1 VYIAPSCALRRAG
14 GPWQVWKVD
23 FVFNAAQAQGGGSFT
38 PLLLIVLLFGVMY
51 FMMIRPQQKRRRE
64 AQQMQSA
71 LGPGDDVVTIGG
83 LHATVVDVADDIVTV
98 ELSPGVHARF
108 ARPAIAK
115 VVQQKGQGADV
126 VPVDEPVA
134 ADPVTGP
141 ATEVE
146 SPVVETR
153 KSKD

>member
-1 VYIAPSCALRRAG
+1 MFI
-14 GPWQVWKVD
+14 
-23 FVFNAAQAQGGGSFT
+23 AAQAQGGGSFM

-71 LGPGDDVVTIGG
+71 LGPGDDIVTIGG
-83 LHATVVDVADDIVTV
+83 LHATVVSVDDDVVTV
-98 ELSPGVHARF
+98 EIAPGVNARY
-108 ARPAIAK
+108 ARPAIAR
-115 VVQQKGQGADV
+115 VVQSASDV
-126 VPVDEPVA
+126 VPEPVDEPA
-134 ADPVTGP
+134 EETP
-141 ATEVE
+141 AETQIE

>member
-1 VYIAPSCALRRAG
+1 MS
-14 GPWQVWKVD
+14 
-23 FVFNAAQAQGGGSFT
+23 FAAQASGGGSFT

-71 LGPGDDVVTIGG
+71 LGPGDQIVTIGG
-83 LHATVVDVADDIVTV
+83 LHATVVDVADDVVTV
-98 ELSPGVHARF
+98 EISPGVNVRF

-115 VVQQKGQGADV
+115 IVKA
-126 VPVDEPVA
+126 EPVA
-134 ADPVTGP
+134 DAEPVAEEPVEAP
-141 ATEVE
+141 AETAIE

>member
-1 VYIAPSCALRRAG
+1 VSFAASG
-14 GPWQVWKVD
+14 G
-23 FVFNAAQAQGGGSFT
+23 GGGSVT

-64 AQQMQSA
+64 AALMQKA
-71 LGPGDDVVTIGG
+71 LGPGDQIVTIGG
-83 LHATVVDVADDIVTV
+83 LHATVIDVGDDVVTV
-98 ELSPGVHARF
+98 EIAPGVHVQF

-115 VVQQKGQGADV
+115 VVRQEEAV
-126 VPVDEPVA
+126 AEEPVEDVEDDA
-134 ADPVTGP
+134 VLAEPVLESP
-141 ATEVE
+141 V

>member
-1 VYIAPSCALRRAG
+1 MFI
-14 GPWQVWKVD
+14 
-23 FVFNAAQAQGGGSFT
+23 AAQAQGGGSFT

-71 LGPGDDVVTIGG
+71 LGPGDEVVTIGG
-83 LHATVVDVADDIVTV
+83 LHATVIEVADDVVTV
-98 ELSPGVHARF
+98 EIAPGVPARF
-108 ARPAIAK
+108 ARPAIAR
-115 VVQQKGQGADV
+115 VVKQETVADEV
-126 VPVDEPVA
+126 VPDDAPVA
-134 ADPVTGP
+134 ADPVDEPG
-141 ATEVE
+141 ATTALE

>member
-1 VYIAPSCALRRAG
+1 MSI
-14 GPWQVWKVD
+14 
-23 FVFNAAQAQGGGSFT
+23 AAQAQGGGSFT

-71 LGPGDDVVTIGG
+71 LGPGDQIVTIGG
-83 LHATVVDVADDIVTV
+83 LHATVVEVADDVVTV
-98 ELSPGVHARF
+98 EISPGVNARF

-115 VVQQKGQGADV
+115 VVKQ
-126 VPVDEPVA
+126 EPVA
-134 ADPVTGP
+134 ADEVAEDEPEAAADPVAEPG
-141 ATEVE
+141 ATTPIE

>member
-1 VYIAPSCALRRAG
+1 MSI
-14 GPWQVWKVD
+14 
-23 FVFNAAQAQGGGSFT
+23 AAQAQGGGSFT

-71 LGPGDDVVTIGG
+71 LGPGDEIVTIGG
-83 LHATVVDVADDIVTV
+83 LHATVVDVADDVVTV
-98 ELSPGVHARF
+98 EISPGVNARF

-115 VVQQKGQGADV
+115 VVKQQPAAADGEQI
-126 VPVDEPVA
+126 DEP
-134 ADPVTGP
+134 ADDAPVTEPGS
-141 ATEVE
+141 ATLD

>member
-1 VYIAPSCALRRAG
+1 LISI
-14 GPWQVWKVD
+14 
-23 FVFNAAQAQGGGSFT
+23 AAQAQGGGSFT

-71 LGPGDDVVTIGG
+71 LGAGDQVVTIGG
-83 LHATVVDVADDIVTV
+83 LHATVLEVTDDVVTV
-98 ELSPGVHARF
+98 EIAPGVPARF
-108 ARPAIAK
+108 ARPAIARVIK
-115 VVQQKGQGADV
+115 QETVADV
-126 VPVDEPVA
+126 VVPDDDPVV
-134 ADPVTGP
+134 ADPVSEPG
-141 ATEVE
+141 ASSAIE